1 MQEQARYQEIKK
13 ANLVST
19 FVNLCLAIIK
29 TTFGIIGKSPA
40 LLADGIHSFSDLL
53 ANLLVWLASFF
64 GKAAPDENHPY
75 GHHRFET
82 VGSFTLGVFLVLVA
96 LGIAYSAIDA
106 IVTHNLPIPN
116 AYTAWVAVISII
128 ANECVFRYTINTAK
142 NIGSSLLKANA
153 YHSRADSLS
162 SIIVL
167 IGILGALAGFAFFD
181 AVAAVLVAGFV
192 AKIGVQL
199 AWQAIYELT
208 DAAVSPEEIT
218 KIETLILGLSGVRHM
233 HRLRT
238 RKMADK
244 IFLDVHILIAP
255 YSSASE
261 GHYIGETVR
270 FYLMKA
276 YPNIEDVTIHIDT
289 EDHPEKMPESLL
301 PNRRDLEAVIFVA
314 LEPELTCDDFIR
326 MNLFY
331 FEKHV
336 EVELIL
342 KAKCA
347 EKKSL
352 NQWQSFA
359 EKALEKIKEVKK
371 ITIAIEI

>member
-1 MQEQARYQEIKK
+1 MQEQLRYQKIKK
-13 ANLVST
+13 ANLISS
-19 FVNLCLAIIK
+19 FVNLFLAVIK
-29 TTFGIIGKSPA
+29 TTFGILGKSPA

-64 GKAAPDENHPY
+64 GKAAPDLNHPY

-82 VGSFTLGVFLVLVA
+82 VGSFTLGLFLVLIA
-96 LGIAYSAIDA
+96 LGIAYDAIDA
-106 IVTHNLPIPN
+106 IIMHHLPTPN

-128 ANECVFRYTINTAK
+128 ANECVFRYTVNTAK
-142 NIGSSLLKANA
+142 NISSSLLKANA

-167 IGILGALAGFAFFD
+167 VGILGALAGFPFFD
-181 AVAAVLVAGFV
+181 AIAAVLVAGFV

-208 DAAVSPEEIT
+208 DAAVSPEEVA
-218 KIETLILGLSGVRHM
+218 KIETLILGLSGVHQM

-270 FYLMKA
+270 FSLMQA
-276 YPNIEDVTIHIDT
+276 YPSIEDITIHIDT
-289 EDHPEKMPESLL
+289 EDHAEKMPEALFPS
-301 PNRRDLEAVIFVA
+301 RRDLEAAMLVA
-314 LEPELTCDDFIR
+314 LEPELTAQDILRLD
-326 MNLFY
+326 LFY
-331 FEKHV
+331 FEKHI
-336 EVELIL
+336 ELELIL
-342 KAKCA
+342 KANVLDKKTLQEWQVFVNKA
-347 EKKSL
+347 LSQIKEIKKSG
-352 NQWQSFA
+352 
-359 EKALEKIKEVKK
+359 V
-371 ITIAIEI
+371 AIEA